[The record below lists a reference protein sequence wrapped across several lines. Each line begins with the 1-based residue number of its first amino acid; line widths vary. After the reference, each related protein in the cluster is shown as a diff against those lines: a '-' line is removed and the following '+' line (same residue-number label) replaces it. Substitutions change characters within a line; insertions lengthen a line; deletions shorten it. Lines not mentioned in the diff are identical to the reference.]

1 LSELLFT
8 CDDSRKSYRPRHSHL
23 DARCFAMSANTS
35 NGGLFGIDL
44 TTVLYI
50 IVIAAAALILER
62 VFVTYVSRFAKR
74 AKLERNA
81 ANNLVLTFRILI
93 LISAV
98 LSFSRLGG
106 LSPEWI
112 LSISAIAGAALGFAS
127 QKTLGNFLAGLF
139 LLAARPFKVGEYVR
153 IGTVEGI
160 VEEITINY
168 TKVLTIGNNTVS
180 ISNLQILDRDI
191 TNFKIE
197 NKKNMSLYCYTYE
210 IGFDH
215 SVSAEKIM
223 AVFNE
228 VFERFLH
235 MLPRNP
241 SVLLTRSDAFVRV
254 YTIYLY
260 VEHPEDIFTLRPQVS
275 EEVFKRWDME
285 RNAAKQAPTTTQ
297 PSKEEYAKIVREELE
312 KLEEKDGKPRKSRR

>member
-1 LSELLFT
+1 
-8 CDDSRKSYRPRHSHL
+8 
-23 DARCFAMSANTS
+23 
-35 NGGLFGIDL
+35 
-44 TTVLYI
+44 
-50 IVIAAAALILER
+50 LILER

-98 LSFSRLGG
+98 LAFSRLGG

-168 TKVLTIGNNTVS
+168 TKVLTIGNKTV
-180 ISNLQILDRDI
+180 
-191 TNFKIE
+191 
-197 NKKNMSLYCYTYE
+197 
-210 IGFDH
+210 
-215 SVSAEKIM
+215 
-223 AVFNE
+223 
-228 VFERFLH
+228 
-235 MLPRNP
+235 
-241 SVLLTRSDAFVRV
+241 
-254 YTIYLY
+254 
-260 VEHPEDIFTLRPQVS
+260 
-275 EEVFKRWDME
+275 
-285 RNAAKQAPTTTQ
+285 
-297 PSKEEYAKIVREELE
+297 
-312 KLEEKDGKPRKSRR
+312 